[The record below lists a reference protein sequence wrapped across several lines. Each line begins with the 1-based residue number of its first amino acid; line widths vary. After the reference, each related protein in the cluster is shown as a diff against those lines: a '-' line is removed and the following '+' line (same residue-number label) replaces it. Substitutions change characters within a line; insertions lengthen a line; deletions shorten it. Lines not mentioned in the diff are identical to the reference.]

1 MISNQFSLI
10 NSWIESD
17 RYVVYRYQLSF
28 PKTQTFQIRLR
39 IGFDGTI
46 EEFQSEDTC
55 QLSSS
60 NFFLLVNDAI
70 REFNARL

>member
-10 NSWIESD
+10 NSWMESD
-17 RYVVYRYQLSF
+17 RYFVYRYRLSF
-28 PKTQTFQIRLR
+28 PITQTFQIRLR

-46 EEFQSEDTC
+46 EEFQSEDAC
-55 QLSSS
+55 QLSTS